1 MTDVFAFRVSL
12 GSLRPADPAAEDALR
27 AMANG
32 SLCGVTIKRSSRSL
46 KRMRFYRA
54 MLKAACDVLAQ
65 QVPGLQPDDLHTRL
79 KQELGLGEWLVFPS
93 GAKLF
98 KAAST
103 AFGKMDEGTFSAY
116 VTRVDGLLSR
126 WIGCP
131 PGSVIDEAR
140 AMVGAAA

>member
-1 MTDVFAFRVSL
+1 MTDTLAFRVHL
-12 GSLRPADPAAEDALR
+12 GTLRPACPDAEAALR

-32 SLCGVTIKRSSRSL
+32 TLCGVQIKRSSRSL

-79 KQELGLGEWLVFPS
+79 KQELGLGEWLTFPS

-98 KAAST
+98 KAHST
-103 AFGKMDEGTFSAY
+103 AFGKMTEDAFAAY
-116 VTRVDGLLSR
+116 VTGVDGLLSR
-126 WIGCP
+126 WLNVP
-131 PGSVIDEAR
+131 PGDVIDTAK
-140 AMVGAAA
+140 AMIGDNA

>member
-1 MTDVFAFRVSL
+1 MTVSDVLAFRVQL
-12 GSLRPADPAAEDALR
+12 GALRPADPVAEAAVL

-32 SLCGVTIKRSSRSL
+32 TICGVVIKRSSRSL

-65 QVPGLQPDDLHTRL
+65 QVPGLQPDDLHSRM
-79 KQELGLGEWLVFPS
+79 KQELGLGEWLTFPS

-98 KAAST
+98 KAQST
-103 AFGKMDEGTFSAY
+103 AFGKMTEDAFSAY

-131 PGSVIDEAR
+131 PGAVIDEAR
-140 AMVGAAA
+140 AMLGE